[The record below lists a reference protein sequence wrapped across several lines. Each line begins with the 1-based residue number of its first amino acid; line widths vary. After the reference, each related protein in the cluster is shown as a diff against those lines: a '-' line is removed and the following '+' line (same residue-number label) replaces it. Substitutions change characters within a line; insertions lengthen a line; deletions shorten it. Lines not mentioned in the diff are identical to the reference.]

1 MVVQGTDFID
11 LDGFKTDDIHVIAS
25 LSSAAKY
32 QETLQKV
39 DEEVARNGDNL
50 PEAWVGPSEADP
62 VYRLIVACNELA
74 MGIDD
79 EIVTTHSYI
88 KQKCD
93 LLLCMR
99 HSPADA
105 CRLPPTLR
113 NICA

>member
-1 MVVQGTDFID
+1 MIPCCEAVHCVCSLSFLFELQGTDFID
-11 LDGFKTDDIHVIAS
+11 IDGFKTDDIHVIAS

-32 QETLQKV
+32 QDTLQKV

-79 EIVTTHSYI
+79 DIITTHSYI
-88 KQKCD
+88 KQKCG
-93 LLLCMR
+93 LLSL
-99 HSPADA
+99 H
-105 CRLPPTLR
+105 
-113 NICA
+113 